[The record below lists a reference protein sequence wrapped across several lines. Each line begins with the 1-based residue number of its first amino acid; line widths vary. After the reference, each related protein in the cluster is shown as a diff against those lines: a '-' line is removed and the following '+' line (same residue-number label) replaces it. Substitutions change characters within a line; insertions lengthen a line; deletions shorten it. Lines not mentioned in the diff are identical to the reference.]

1 MWGEGN
7 IFVLQSPGPCLSQ
20 SVEPAFTLEAPDGR
34 HQTAITGDMVCFVFV
49 LKLFSTEFYCRW

>member
-34 HQTAITGDMVCFVFV
+34 HQTAITGDMVCFV
-49 LKLFSTEFYCRW
+49 LFLF